1 MMSYYVLFIK
11 GYADSGPFIVFLIL
25 NPFEYQG
32 IYMNSIQGGISRHCL
47 SPDPGIGLA

>member
-1 MMSYYVLFIK
+1 MSYYVLFIQR
-11 GYADSGPFIVFLIL
+11 YADSRPFMVYLIF

-47 SPDPGIGLA
+47 SPDPGMGLA